1 MGTRVVLIILFLAAA
16 IAAGLS
22 QLPLSYVLNQ
32 SGVSSSGLSWARAEG
47 TVWEGRIT
55 GLAYGAQPIGTARL
69 HLQPAALLSG
79 RVAYDVQ
86 WAGPPGRG
94 SGLLSAGRGGDYS
107 VADLRLEASISALNG
122 AADWVRANG
131 GELRVR
137 ADKVRFSKGRCAEA
151 VGTVSTDV
159 LTRAAIAWGQT
170 WPDVSGELSCDAG
183 MLVVPLEG
191 ERNGAERVQAVARI
205 GMVEVSSVEAS
216 VVNADPQ
223 LENALALM
231 GFVYEND
238 AYVFRQSAALSGA
251 G

>member
-1 MGTRVVLIILFLAAA
+1 MGTRVILIILFLAAA
-16 IAAGLS
+16 IIAGLS
-22 QLPLSYVLNQ
+22 QLPLSYVLSQ
-32 SGVSSSGLSWARAEG
+32 SGASNSGLSWARAEG
-47 TVWEGRIT
+47 TVWEGRVT
-55 GLAYGAQPIGTARL
+55 GLAYGAQPIGTAHLR
-69 HLQPAALLSG
+69 LQPGSLLAG

-94 SGLLSAGRGGDYS
+94 SGLLSLGGDQDYA
-107 VADLRLEASISALNG
+107 VDDLRLEASISALNG

-137 ADKVRFSKGRCAEA
+137 ADRIRFSDGRCAEA
-151 VGTVSTDV
+151 QGTVSTDV
-159 LTRAAIAWGQT
+159 LTRAAMAWGQT

-183 MLVVPLEG
+183 MLIVPLEG
-191 ERNGAERVQAVARI
+191 ERNGAERVEAVARI
-205 GMVEVSSVEAS
+205 GLVEASSVEAS

>member
-1 MGTRVVLIILFLAAA
+1 MTGRVLLIVLFLAAA
-16 IAAGLS
+16 ILAGLS
-22 QLPLSYVLNQ
+22 QLPLSYVLKQ
-32 SGVSSSGLSWARAEG
+32 SGASSSGLSWARAEG
-47 TVWEGRIT
+47 TIWKGRIT
-55 GLAYGAQPIGTARL
+55 GLAYGAQPIGAAHLRL
-69 HLQPAALLSG
+69 RPASLLGGHVS
-79 RVAYDVQ
+79 YDVQ

-94 SGLLSAGRGGDYS
+94 SGTLSAGRNEDYAI
-107 VADLRLEASISALNG
+107 ADLRLEASISALNG

-131 GELRVR
+131 GELRIR
-137 ADKVRFSKGRCAEA
+137 ADKIRFSGGRCMEA

-159 LTRAAIAWGQT
+159 LTRAAMAWGQT

-183 MLVVPLEG
+183 MLLVPLEG

-205 GMVEVSSVEAS
+205 GIVEASSVEAS

-238 AYVFRQSAALSGA
+238 AYIFRQSAAISGA